1 MQTPWCELTVLM
13 ESRRHVSPKRLIG
26 PGPTAA
32 QLQCMLAMAATAP
45 DHGQLTAWRFVIVP
59 AEKRHLLA
67 EVFSLALVVCDPDAT
82 LDQMNSAREKAFRAP
97 LLMLA
102 IARLGRARSDIPA
115 LERMVSMGCAVQNIL
130 LAAHAL
136 GFGSGLTSGQAMESS
151 HLRSLF
157 AVTDGES
164 PVCFINIGTV
174 SHRKAASPPR
184 PNPANFTTSL

>member
-13 ESRRHVSPKRLIG
+13 ESRRHVSPKRLVW
-26 PGPTAA
+26 PGPTTA
-32 QLQCMLAMAATAP
+32 QLQNMLTMAATAP

-67 EVFSLALVVCDPDAT
+67 EVFSIALVERDPEAT

-115 LERMVSMGCAVQNIL
+115 LERMVSLGCAVQNIL

-136 GFGSGLTSGQAMESS
+136 GFGSGLTSGQAMESF

-157 AVTDGES
+157 AVNEGES

-174 SHRKAASPPR
+174 SHRKIASPPR
-184 PNPANFTTSL
+184 PDPADFTTSL